1 MTYSTTAKVIK
12 GQKLLDT
19 AIEKETSKV
28 IEKEGYRFLI
38 YRSKLGYMNAL
49 SLPIGTYT
57 DEIYAWR
64 LKTILVV
71 LAIFGL
77 FMSFVLYLY
86 HLIGKPIQE
95 LGTQIERIGQGSL
108 QDEVIPECGIAE
120 FDQLLGDVEDMKQ
133 QIRELIQRS
142 REQEKE
148 AQQMEY
154 EKLVYQINPHFL
166 LNALN
171 SIQWMAQMSHQ
182 KDIGEY
188 TSALKKLLSYNLG
201 KEGRETTL
209 RKEIEMVKNYIFLQ
223 QKRYDFEVDISVE
236 EGEYLNVPTVR
247 MMLQPLVEN
256 AIRYGLGEEGKIAIQ
271 TFFDKKRDL
280 VAVTIED
287 FGHGLS
293 QKEIDEINEPF
304 GYRWNTGKENRGI
317 GIRYVKAMLSTFYQ
331 GNADLFVNSKRGTG
345 TKITIILPAAKE
357 VDEHECFDR
366 R

>member
-1 MTYSTTAKVIK
+1 
-12 GQKLLDT
+12 
-19 AIEKETSKV
+19 
-28 IEKEGYRFLI
+28 
-38 YRSKLGYMNAL
+38 
-49 SLPIGTYT
+49 
-57 DEIYAWR
+57 
-64 LKTILVV
+64 
-71 LAIFGL
+71 
-77 FMSFVLYLY
+77 
-86 HLIGKPIQE
+86 
-95 LGTQIERIGQGSL
+95 
-108 QDEVIPECGIAE
+108 
-120 FDQLLGDVEDMKQ
+120 
-133 QIRELIQRS
+133 
-142 REQEKE
+142 
-148 AQQMEY
+148 MEY

-166 LNALN
+166 LNVLN

-331 GNADLFVNSKRGTG
+331 GNADLFDET
-345 TKITIILPAAKE
+345 AKE
-357 VDEHECFDR
+357 EQEQRSQLSYPQLKRWTNMNVLIVDDDKLARKGLIAVIDWEQYGLCVVGDVQNGKKAAGVFGKSSGGSGLYR
-366 R
+366 Y

>member
-1 MTYSTTAKVIK
+1 
-12 GQKLLDT
+12 
-19 AIEKETSKV
+19 
-28 IEKEGYRFLI
+28 
-38 YRSKLGYMNAL
+38 
-49 SLPIGTYT
+49 
-57 DEIYAWR
+57 
-64 LKTILVV
+64 
-71 LAIFGL
+71 
-77 FMSFVLYLY
+77 MSFVLYLY

-166 LNALN
+166 LNVLN

-209 RKEIEMVKNYIFLQ
+209 RKEIEMVKI
-223 QKRYDFEVDISVE
+223 ISFCS
-236 EGEYLNVPTVR
+236 R
-247 MMLQPLVEN
+247 
-256 AIRYGLGEEGKIAIQ
+256 
-271 TFFDKKRDL
+271 
-280 VAVTIED
+280 
-287 FGHGLS
+287 S
-293 QKEIDEINEPF
+293 
-304 GYRWNTGKENRGI
+304 
-317 GIRYVKAMLSTFYQ
+317 AM
-331 GNADLFVNSKRGTG
+331 
-345 TKITIILPAAKE
+345 IL
-357 VDEHECFDR
+357 R
-366 R
+366 

>member
-1 MTYSTTAKVIK
+1 MNRQGYDYSILQLNENGVVTYSTNPKVIK

-28 IEKEGYRFLI
+28 IEKDGYRFLI

-49 SLPIGTYT
+49 SLPKGTYT

-64 LKTILVV
+64 FKTILVV
-71 LAIFGL
+71 LIIFSL

-166 LNALN
+166 LNVLN

-201 KEGRETTL
+201 RKEG
-209 RKEIEMVKNYIFLQ
+209 
-223 QKRYDFEVDISVE
+223 KRRSE
-236 EGEYLNVPTVR
+236 
-247 MMLQPLVEN
+247 
-256 AIRYGLGEEGKIAIQ
+256 
-271 TFFDKKRDL
+271 KR
-280 VAVTIED
+280 
-287 FGHGLS
+287 S
-293 QKEIDEINEPF
+293 
-304 GYRWNTGKENRGI
+304 RW
-317 GIRYVKAMLSTFYQ
+317 
-331 GNADLFVNSKRGTG
+331 
-345 TKITIILPAAKE
+345 
-357 VDEHECFDR
+357 
-366 R
+366 